1 MKIKN
6 FLIGSII
13 VAGTGYLI
21 YRRLLSDNAKAE
33 VKKMAHSLS
42 VSYARIS
49 ELVESM
55 AGQVIDDPSVLPN
68 VQVTKKQW
76 EQLGY

>member
-6 FLIGSII
+6 LLIGSIVI
-13 VAGTGYLI
+13 AGTGYLV
-21 YRRLLSDNAKAE
+21 YSRVLSDNAKSE
-33 VKKMAHSLS
+33 VKKMAHSIFDGYS
-42 VSYARIS
+42 RVSEVI
-49 ELVESM
+49 ESM
-55 AGQVIDDPSVLPN
+55 TGQVIDDPSTLPN

>member
-6 FLIGSII
+6 LFIGSIV
-13 VAGTGYLI
+13 VAGTGYLV
-21 YRRLLSDNAKAE
+21 YRHLLSDNAKAE
-33 VKKMAHSLS
+33 VKKMAHS
-42 VSYARIS
+42 VSMSYMRIS

-55 AGQVIDDPSVLPN
+55 TGQVIDDPSVLPN

>member
-6 FLIGSII
+6 FLIGSIV
-13 VAGTGYLI
+13 VAGTGYLV
-21 YRRLLSDNAKAE
+21 YDRLLSDNAKAE
-33 VKKMAHSLS
+33 VKKMAHSVS
-42 VSYARIS
+42 VSYTRRS

-55 AGQVIDDPSVLPN
+55 TGQVIDDPSMLPN

>member
-13 VAGTGYLI
+13 VAGTGYLL
-21 YRRLLSDNAKAE
+21 YDRLLSDNAKAE
-33 VKKMAHSLS
+33 VKKMAHS
-42 VSYARIS
+42 VSMSYTRIS

-55 AGQVIDDPSVLPN
+55 TGQVVDDPSVLPN
-68 VQVTKKQW
+68 VQVTKKKW

>member
-6 FLIGSII
+6 FLIGSI
-13 VAGTGYLI
+13 VVTGTGYLL
-21 YRRLLSDNAKAE
+21 YSRLLSDDAKAE
-33 VKKMAHSLS
+33 VKKMAHS
-42 VSYARIS
+42 VSRSYTRIS

-55 AGQVIDDPSVLPN
+55 TGQLIDDPGVLPN

>member
-1 MKIKN
+1 MKIKS
-6 FLIGSII
+6 FLIGSIV
-13 VAGTGYLI
+13 VAGTGYLV
-21 YRRLLSDNAKAE
+21 YDRLLSDNAKAE
-33 VKKMAHSLS
+33 VMKLAHS
-42 VSYARIS
+42 VSASYTRIS

-55 AGQVIDDPSVLPN
+55 TGQVIEDPSMLPN

>member
-6 FLIGSII
+6 LLIGSIV
-13 VAGTGYLI
+13 VAGTGYLV

-33 VKKMAHSLS
+33 VKKMAHS
-42 VSYARIS
+42 VAMSYTRIS

-55 AGQVIDDPSVLPN
+55 TGQVVDDPSVLPN
-68 VQVTKKQW
+68 VQVANKQW